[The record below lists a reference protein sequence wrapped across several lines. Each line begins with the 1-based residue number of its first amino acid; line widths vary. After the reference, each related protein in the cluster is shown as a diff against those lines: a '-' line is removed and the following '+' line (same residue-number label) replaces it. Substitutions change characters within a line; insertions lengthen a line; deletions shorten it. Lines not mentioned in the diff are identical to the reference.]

1 MGTLP
6 IAFETAGDTL
16 KEMEDGRR
24 DAKASR
30 IDATTKVNDVL
41 RLHPRT
47 GEVFIQHGPL
57 SVAEEPLAS
66 LVDQLAADETGD

>member
-16 KEMEDGRR
+16 KEMEEGRL

-41 RLHPRT
+41 RLQSADRRGVHPARAALRGGRT
-47 GEVFIQHGPL
+47 LGL
-57 SVAEEPLAS
+57 SC
-66 LVDQLAADETGD
+66 

>member
-6 IAFETAGDTL
+6 IALETAGDTL
-16 KEMEDGRR
+16 KEMEEGRR

-41 RLHPRT
+41 RRHPRT
-47 GEVFIQHGPL
+47 GEVL
-57 SVAEEPLAS
+57 L
-66 LVDQLAADETGD
+66 T